1 MDKTNKRFVISVET
15 NDNTVHVLTA
25 LRQVSSK
32 RTPFYNEDFYDCT
45 EEQYNAPE
53 LFVIVVYYTDGDT
66 FKTTKGNMAIGSFHL
81 TYEEAESAAEEIEKD
96 ARSRHSSYAK
106 PWNSYFADLEKIE
119 IHKMPLQKETE
130 AAKSKH
136 ENKYRLIVH

>member
-1 MDKTNKRFVISVET
+1 MDKTNKKFVISVES

-32 RTPFYNEDFYDCT
+32 RTPLYNEEFYDCT

-81 TYEEAESAAEEIEKD
+81 TYEDAESAAEEIEKD
-96 ARSRHSSYAK
+96 ACSANPSYK
-106 PWNSYFADLEKIE
+106 PWTGYFSGIEKIE
-119 IHKMPLQKETE
+119 IHKMLLQKETE
-130 AAKSKH
+130 AATSKR
-136 ENKYRLIVH
+136 ENKYRLIMH